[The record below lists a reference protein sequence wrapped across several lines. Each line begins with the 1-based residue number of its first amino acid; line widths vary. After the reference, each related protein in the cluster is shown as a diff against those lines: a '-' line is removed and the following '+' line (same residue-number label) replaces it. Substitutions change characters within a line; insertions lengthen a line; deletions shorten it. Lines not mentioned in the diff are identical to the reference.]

1 MPKSP
6 KEMSFK
12 ARQRDQL
19 QRQIDEFLS
28 RGGHIRQVPNGASG
42 APAGGDWRH
51 QHFTPRQAPA
61 GDATATPPR
70 VPLTHVIATIEARK
84 QARRQKPPRIKARR
98 APRRKLI
105 YDDFGEPLRWQWVDE

>member
-28 RGGHIRQVPNGASG
+28 RGGHIRQVPAGASG
-42 APAGGDWRH
+42 APVGGDWRH
-51 QHFTPRQAPA
+51 QHFSPRQAPA
-61 GDATATPPR
+61 NDTTPPPR
-70 VPLTHVIATIEARK
+70 VPLHHVIATIEARK
-84 QARRQKPPRIKARR
+84 QARRQKPARLKARR
-98 APRRKLI
+98 GPRRKLI